1 MIRDNEIIIVDE
13 LITLEDEA
21 MLRRI
26 IFELCQKSWTMKI
39 DLTFNFQIQ
48 QGGREYNCTRTVIGE
63 RFYEQ
68 FIRVEEVGSKKDA
81 MIYRQG
87 YSEAREKMAETARI
101 IAHELVEEYL
111 RKKAH

>member
-1 MIRDNEIIIVDE
+1 
-13 LITLEDEA
+13 
-21 MLRRI
+21 
-26 IFELCQKSWTMKI
+26 MKI

-63 RFYEQ
+63 RYYEQ

-81 MIYRQG
+81 VIYRQG

-111 RKKAH
+111 RKKAAQ

>member
-1 MIRDNEIIIVDE
+1 MK
-13 LITLEDEA
+13 LS
-21 MLRRI
+21 RR
-26 IFELCQKSWTMKI
+26 EMKRCCDALSLNYAKRVERTMKI

-87 YSEAREKMAETARI
+87 YSVVREKMADTARI

-111 RKKAH
+111 RKKAAQ